1 MNIDRSS
8 SYEYL
13 KEKLD
18 PWFSKLCGEK
28 IGDQIPEIFAPLSLQ
43 SIEGFVPSPWGGP
56 ISEMTDQILSCA
68 RVAADLNEGRRQVIS
83 LSANA
88 QTGSSTNTDEPFLI
102 TPATSETGFNRKP
115 AVIIVPGGGYDFV
128 SYANEG
134 CPVLEKLER
143 EGFQGFIF
151 GYRTKEAYPAPFEDL
166 AQAIRLVREDAD
178 AFGIDPQNVSLVGF
192 SAGAHLCAS
201 FAELYPEFLKEG
213 ESKDVLRPDALAL
226 GYPVITML
234 GKTHLQ
240 TMKNITGGVTDLREK
255 LSAEKN
261 VTEDFPRTMIW
272 TVLDDDAVSPDNSRM
287 LHEALDQAGVENRLE
302 IYPSGGHGCGLAWE
316 TPAEGWTDEMAGFL
330 KIRKK

>member
-18 PWFSKLCGEK
+18 PWFSALCGQK
-28 IGDQIPEIFAPLSLQ
+28 IADQIPEIFAPLSLQ

-68 RVAADLNEGRRQVIS
+68 RIAADLQEGRRQAIP

-88 QTGSSTNTDEPFLI
+88 QTGSTPVTDKPFLI
-102 TPATSETGFNRKP
+102 VPAQIETGFKQKP

-134 CPVLEKLER
+134 CPVLEKLES

-166 AQAIRLVREDAD
+166 AQAIRLVRENAD
-178 AFGIDPQNVSLVGF
+178 AFGIDPENVSLVGF

-201 FAELYPEFLKEG
+201 FAELYPEFVKPG
-213 ESKDVLRPDALAL
+213 ESKDVLRPDALVL
-226 GYPVITML
+226 GYPVITMQ
-234 GKTHLQ
+234 GTTHLQ
-240 TMKNITGGVTDLREK
+240 TMKNITGGDADLREK
-255 LSAEKN
+255 LSVEKN
-261 VTEDFPRTMIW
+261 VTGDFPRTMIW

-287 LHEALDQAGVENRLE
+287 LHEALDRAGVENELYL
-302 IYPSGGHGCGLAWE
+302 YPSGGHGCGLAWE
-316 TPAEGWTDEMAGFL
+316 TPAEGWSDEMTGFL

>member
-28 IGDQIPEIFAPLSLQ
+28 IAAQIPETFRPLSLQ
-43 SIEGFVPSPWGGP
+43 AIEGFVPSPWGGP
-56 ISEMTDQILSCA
+56 VSEMTDQILSAA
-68 RVAADLNEGRRQVIS
+68 RIASDLKEGRRQVIP
-83 LSANA
+83 LSAKT
-88 QTGSSTNTDEPFLI
+88 QTPSSQNTDEPFLI
-102 TPATSETGFNRKP
+102 APARVETGFTLKP

-178 AFGIDPQNVSLVGF
+178 AFGIDPENVSLVGF

-201 FAELYPEFLKEG
+201 FAQLYPEFLKEG
-213 ESKDVLRPDALAL
+213 ESKDVLRPDALVL
-226 GYPVITML
+226 GYPVITMQ

-240 TMKNITGGVTDLREK
+240 TMKNITGGDPNLREK
-255 LSAEKN
+255 LSVEKN
-261 VTEDFPRTMIW
+261 VTGDFPRTMIW
-272 TVLDDDAVSPDNSRM
+272 TILDDDAVSPDNSRM
-287 LHEALDQAGVENRLE
+287 LHEALDQAGVENELHL
-302 IYPSGGHGCGLAWE
+302 YSSGGHGCGLAWE
-316 TPAEGWTDEMAGFL
+316 TPAEGWSDQVVDFM
-330 KIRKK
+330 KRKA